1 MFTLKGKKAYLL
13 DVEKFKAKYGLE
25 EKLSHLEW
33 VEGACNYIGFLE
45 TLSDPGMAPLT
56 CWKNHFGFF
65 ESCPDTI
72 KVFPL
77 MKSLTE
83 LLTSPVYLEYS
94 LNQQK
99 NDD

>member
-56 CWKNHFGFF
+56 VGR
-65 ESCPDTI
+65 TI
-72 KVFPL
+72 LVSLSLALTPL
-77 MKSLTE
+77 KFSR
-83 LLTSPVYLEYS
+83 
-94 LNQQK
+94 
-99 NDD
+99 